1 MNSAL
6 KIINIVHNNRIFWKN
21 LKTISKKK
29 QGKKANIFLSDQ
41 QSTSIFFDR
50 APAAQNEPCLKGRSS
65 LQFTLCDKKI
75 SVNTL

>member
-50 APAAQNEPCLKGRSS
+50 APAAVRNE
-65 LQFTLCDKKI
+65 KKI
-75 SVNTL
+75 KRLLARV